1 MHFAFG
7 LECAGYLHAKVDVHR
22 QIAGCG
28 MVVEKHVMA
37 AGAQARLGPR
47 KIPYLSSARFHAA
60 FTPSIATRRRT
71 AASCVVATV
80 RPETVGVICG
90 FSETRRLTVPYRDL
104 FDIPECGR
112 IDRQCLVLA
121 MFGAIE
127 AGGTKFVCGVGT
139 SPDDIVTMQ
148 IPTTSPEE
156 TLARTIAW
164 FREHSRGELRAVGI
178 GSFGPVELNADSGS
192 WGFITSTPKV
202 AWRNFDLAGAVGRG
216 LGVPVRF
223 DTDVNVAVLGEA
235 RWGAARGVSNCL
247 YLTVGT
253 GIGGGAIVEGRV
265 LHGLT
270 HPEMGHVRVPHD
282 WASDPFAGVCP
293 YHGDCLEG
301 LASGPAIARVGE

>member
-1 MHFAFG
+1 
-7 LECAGYLHAKVDVHR
+7 
-22 QIAGCG
+22 
-28 MVVEKHVMA
+28 
-37 AGAQARLGPR
+37 
-47 KIPYLSSARFHAA
+47 
-60 FTPSIATRRRT
+60 
-71 AASCVVATV
+71 
-80 RPETVGVICG
+80 
-90 FSETRRLTVPYRDL
+90 
-104 FDIPECGR
+104 
-112 IDRQCLVLA
+112 

-139 SPDDIVTMQ
+139 DPDDLVTTQ

-156 TLARTIAW
+156 TLARTLAW
-164 FREHSRGELRAVGI
+164 FREHARGELQAVGI
-178 GSFGPVELNADSGS
+178 GSFGPVELNAQSES
-192 WGFITSTPKV
+192 WGFITSTPKI

-223 DTDVNVAVLGEA
+223 DTDVNAAVLGEA

-247 YLTVGT
+247 YLTIGT

-301 LASGPAIARVGE
+301 LASGPAIAARWGLKGEELGPDHAAWALEAKYLACAIANYVCTLSPERVLMGGGVMRQAQLYPRICAELEELLAGYLGRIPVVGPAGLGERAGLLGALALSRF